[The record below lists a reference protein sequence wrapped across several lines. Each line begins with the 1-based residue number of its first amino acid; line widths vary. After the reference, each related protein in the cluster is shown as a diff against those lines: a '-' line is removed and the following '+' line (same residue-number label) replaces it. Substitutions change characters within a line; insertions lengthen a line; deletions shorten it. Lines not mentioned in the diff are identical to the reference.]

1 MAKSTE
7 TTVYLTLTPKWQRWK
22 DRDGNPVLAGMT
34 VENMTKTRPK
44 QAKGPVV
51 KLTLRVPVA
60 AFKPLAPT
68 VVIDVPESALDYEPT
83 VTVEMPE
90 GWGEQ

>member
-7 TTVYLTLTPKWQRWK
+7 TTVYLTLTPKWSRYR
-22 DRDGNPVLAGMT
+22 DREGNPHLRGMT
-34 VENMTKTRPK
+34 VANMTKTRPK

-51 KLTLRVPVA
+51 KLTLRVPEA

-83 VTVEMPE
+83 VTVELPE
-90 GWGEQ
+90 EPADG